1 MQNIFKSVNKCRI
14 CNSIKMDEVLSLG
27 EQPPANSLYK
37 NGRKKPPYVPLRLIY
52 CEECSTV
59 QLGEDVD
66 PQYLFGEYLW
76 VTGTSKTAIK
86 YSEEFSK
93 KVLNHFQGYD
103 KELFVVEVASNDGT
117 FLKQFQKE
125 GCRVLGVD
133 PAVNIAQIA
142 TKNGIP
148 THTGFFTKDLAKS
161 LLDKHLSADI
171 IYARNVIP
179 HVKEIHSVISG
190 IELLLSDEGV
200 GIIEFHN
207 AGLLLEQLHYD
218 YIYHE
223 HLFYYTL
230 TTIGTLL
237 KIHNL
242 NIFDV
247 SMSPISGG
255 SWVVY
260 FSKNLRDKTQPL
272 VRAQNSENEI
282 QLNLRNS
289 WLEFAKN
296 TKKHAKELKSLV
308 QNQVNNY
315 GKIVAY
321 GASARSSTLL
331 NYCGINSEH
340 ISMIIDKN
348 PLKNGLLT
356 AGSDIPIVSFEEG
369 LKFIEESEVILLL
382 AWNFKNEIIKD
393 LRASGYKGEFIIPLP
408 GNSYIL

>member
-1 MQNIFKSVNKCRI
+1 MKKNFESVNKCRVCI
-14 CNSIKMDEVLSLG
+14 SSNIVEVLNLG

-37 NGRKKPPYVPLRLIY
+37 NGREKPLYVPLRLIY

-86 YSEEFSK
+86 YSKEFSK

-103 KELFVVEVASNDGT
+103 KELFVVEVAST

-133 PAVNIAQIA
+133 PAVNIAKIA

-148 THTGFFTKDLAKS
+148 THTEFFTKDLAKS

-207 AGLLLEQLHYD
+207 SGLLLKQLHYD

-237 KIHNL
+237 KIHDL

-272 VRAQNSENEI
+272 VRAQNSENEM

-289 WLEFAKN
+289 WLEFAEN
-296 TKKHAKELKSLV
+296 AKKHAKELKSLV

-348 PLKNGLLT
+348 TLKNGLIT
-356 AGSDIPIVSFEEG
+356 AGSNIPIVSFEDG

-393 LRASGYKGEFIIPLP
+393 LRASGYKGAFIIPLP

>member
-1 MQNIFKSVNKCRI
+1 M
-14 CNSIKMDEVLSLG
+14 
-27 EQPPANSLYK
+27 
-37 NGRKKPPYVPLRLIY
+37 Y

-76 VTGTSKTAIK
+76 VTGTSKTVIK

-93 KVLNHFQGYD
+93 KVLNHFHDSD

-117 FLKQFQKE
+117 FLKRFQKE

-133 PAVNIAQIA
+133 PAVNIAKIA
-142 TKNGIP
+142 IKNGIP
-148 THTGFFTKDLAKS
+148 THTDFFTKDLAKS

-207 AGLLLEQLHYD
+207 SGLLLEQLHYD

-296 TKKHAKELKSLV
+296 AKKHAEEFKSLV

-356 AGSDIPIVSFEEG
+356 AGSNIPIVSFEDG

>member
-66 PQYLFGEYLW
+66 PQYLFGEYIW

-133 PAVNIAQIA
+133 PALNIAEKA
-142 TKNGIP
+142 NENGIP
-148 THTGFFTKDLAKS
+148 TIAEFFTNDLSRS
-161 LLDKHLSADI
+161 LLERYSSADI

-207 AGLLLEQLHYD
+207 SGLLLEQLHYD

-260 FSKNLRDKTQPL
+260 FSKNLRDKTQAL
-272 VRAQNSENEI
+272 VSAQNSENEV
-282 QLNLRNS
+282 QLNLKNS
-289 WLEFAKN
+289 WLEFSKN
-296 TKKHAKELKSLV
+296 AKKHAEELKSLV
-308 QNQVNNY
+308 QNQVKNY
-315 GKIVAY
+315 GRIVAY

-356 AGSDIPIVSFEEG
+356 AGSNIPIVSFEDG